1 MVSRGAAK
9 ERVDE
14 LHKLPGCPFV
24 FVVNFQIP
32 GDPPVSLT
40 NYFCVP
46 PDVRERYAGE
56 GTEQA
61 LALFEEFI
69 RIPAT
74 EEERLRAWGLAS
86 GSEDSGENESTV
98 SGVPHPA
105 QQSGGGGGGIWGM
118 KMPSDVTMP
127 DGTLPGELPLSDF
140 RNVHFKMIPLVT
152 EGPWVV
158 KTAIPS
164 KPVILGKKLAVRY
177 FSGPGYFE
185 VDVHVGS
192 SSIAA
197 NVTGFARGYSKAF
210 AADMGIV
217 LQGETPEELP
227 ERLLALAHVNKVDVN
242 VRRLLD

>member
-1 MVSRGAAK
+1 MASRGVARK
-9 ERVDE
+9 RVEE
-14 LHKLPGCPFV
+14 LHQLPGCPFV

-40 NYFCVP
+40 NFFCVP
-46 PDVRERYAGE
+46 PDVRERYAGD
-56 GTEQA
+56 GVDQA

-74 EEERLRAWGLAS
+74 EEERLRAWGISAT
-86 GSEDSGENESTV
+86 SEDSGENDSNV
-98 SGVPHPA
+98 SGTPHP
-105 QQSGGGGGGIWGM
+105 SNPSGGGGGIWGM

-127 DGTLPGELPLSDF
+127 DGSLPGELPLNDF

-227 ERLLALAHVNKVDVN
+227 ERLLALAHVHKVDVN
-242 VRRLLD
+242 IRRLLD